1 MIAKS
6 LFWEDGFHSEIVQWI
21 QSSYNV
27 AVILVAEN
35 FDELLYRVSIGS

>member
-6 LFWEDGFHSEIVQWI
+6 LLWEDGFHSEIAQWI

-27 AVILVAEN
+27 AVILVVEN
-35 FDELLYRVSIGS
+35 FDELLYHASIAS